1 MPCPNSARKR
11 SKTMAFRVSPEEYE
25 RITNLAKLSGMDK
38 QDFILAKLMD
48 HEIVVRPSTRVY
60 KALNSA
66 SVLLGAGRQKKGDPL
81 DFAAGITLHK
91 KRGDYVHK
99 GESLATFYGAAD
111 KFEAAAAEYRS
122 GLVYGAEKPEEAPLV
137 YALVTKDGVERY

>member
-38 QDFILAKLMD
+38 QDFIMAKLMD

-60 KALNSA
+60 KALKDAMAEIYQQLLRIRAGGELDA
-66 SVLLGAGRQKKGDPL
+66 SMEETIGLLAKFFDG
-81 DFAAGITLHK
+81 
-91 KRGDYVHK
+91 
-99 GESLATFYGAAD
+99 LAPAAD
-111 KFEAAAAEYRS
+111 TTSNIDRECES
-122 GLVYGAEKPEEAPLV
+122 VWDL
-137 YALVTKDGVERY
+137 ERY

>member
-38 QDFILAKLMD
+38 QDFIMAKLMD

-60 KALNSA
+60 KALKGTMAEIYMQLLRIRAGSEISA
-66 SVLLGAGRQKKGDPL
+66 PIEDTLLIL
-81 DFAAGITLHK
+81 STIFA
-91 KRGDYVHK
+91 
-99 GESLATFYGAAD
+99 
-111 KFEAAAAEYRS
+111 
-122 GLVYGAEKPEEAPLV
+122 GLVPSEEPAEV
-137 YALVTKDGVERY
+137 DVENQSVWDLKRE

>member
-25 RITNLAKLSGMDK
+25 RINNLAKLSGMDK

-60 KALNSA
+60 KALKDTMAEIYQQLLRIRAGGELSDSA
-66 SVLLGAGRQKKGDPL
+66 EQSIELLSKFFAG
-81 DFAAGITLHK
+81 
-91 KRGDYVHK
+91 
-99 GESLATFYGAAD
+99 LAPTEDAV
-111 KFEAAAAEYRS
+111 AE
-122 GLVYGAEKPEEAPLV
+122 VDAENE
-137 YALVTKDGVERY
+137 DIWNMERW

>member
-48 HEIVVRPSTRVY
+48 H
-60 KALNSA
+60 
-66 SVLLGAGRQKKGDPL
+66 
-81 DFAAGITLHK
+81 
-91 KRGDYVHK
+91 
-99 GESLATFYGAAD
+99 
-111 KFEAAAAEYRS
+111 
-122 GLVYGAEKPEEAPLV
+122 
-137 YALVTKDGVERY
+137 